1 MRKDFGSKPM
11 LYPMPVLII
20 GTYGEDGTPNA
31 MNAAWGGL
39 YDADQ
44 VILCLSAG
52 HKTTQNILK
61 NGAFT
66 VSFGTLPQMKPCD
79 YVGLVS
85 ANNTPDK
92 MEKAGFTTKKSEFV
106 NAPVIQELPVAL
118 ECSFVKKTA
127 DGNIVGQ
134 IVNISADESALD
146 ENGQISADLMQVLSY
161 DPVERSYRVLG
172 KTVGKAFAVG
182 SELK

>member
-1 MRKDFGSKPM
+1 
-11 LYPMPVLII
+11 
-20 GTYGEDGTPNA
+20 
-31 MNAAWGGL
+31 
-39 YDADQ
+39 
-44 VILCLSAG
+44 
-52 HKTTQNILK
+52 
-61 NGAFT
+61 
-66 VSFGTLPQMKPCD
+66 
-79 YVGLVS
+79 
-85 ANNTPDK
+85 

-172 KTVGKAFAVG
+172 KTVGKALAVG